1 MKMGNKIVGSL
12 FCLLA
17 VILTIIILLFPV
29 ENPMVYL
36 SLIILIG
43 FFGIII
49 VFSKEKGVG

>member
-1 MKMGNKIVGSL
+1 MGNKIVGSL